1 MRCEDILLIHYTPN
15 TKVPYLKE
23 PNITVV
29 GQTTADISNNFKVDD
44 YIEPQYP
51 IGWMN
56 DTEPDPSDSLIMFA
70 GQLCYQSFGS
80 SRTPHSQS
88 SDYIKRIIE
97 SRHFSVLE
105 HVSVSYLFYGVSRS
119 LTHELVRHR
128 HLSFS
133 QVSQRYVNTVRF
145 VERPEYQDD
154 SYLHELFLAEIER
167 VTTVYKDL
175 IEYLAGHHKYKSITP
190 ATERRKAI
198 QQIARS
204 RLPNETEAP
213 ILVTGNLRSWRHFI
227 NLRASPYAE
236 TEIQRLARI
245 VFDSLNQLYPSSFQD
260 YDPITITTTNTE
272 Q

>member
-1 MRCEDILLIHYTPN
+1 MIVYYTPN
-15 TKVPYLKE
+15 TNVPYLKE
-23 PNITVV
+23 PVLVLV
-29 GQTTADISNNFKVDD
+29 GNTHSLIAPNHDVDEYVSPLYPSGWMDDEDADIDD
-44 YIEPQYP
+44 A
-51 IGWMN
+51 
-56 DTEPDPSDSLIMFA
+56 LIMFA
-70 GQLCYQSFGS
+70 GQLCYQSFGQ
-80 SRTPHSQS
+80 SRTSHAQS
-88 SDYIKRIIE
+88 PDYIKRIIE

-105 HVSVSYLFYGVSRS
+105 HVSVSFLFYGVSRS

-154 SYLHELFLAEIER
+154 GYLHELFLAEIER
-167 VTTVYKDL
+167 VTLVYKDL
-175 IEYLAGHHKYKSITP
+175 IEYLQGHPKYSTITP
-190 ATERRKAI
+190 LTERRKAV
-198 QQIARS
+198 QQVARS

-236 TEIQRLARI
+236 TEIQRLAHL
-245 VFDSLNQLYPSSFQD
+245 VFNSLVSLYPSSFQD
-260 YDPITITTTNTE
+260 YDPVTLVTPNTE